1 VVYFATFATRR
12 ERDVGLLFESLE
24 LRIGEKEERD
34 KLAEW
39 FPKKNFK

>member
-1 VVYFATFATRR
+1 MVYFVTFATRR

-24 LRIGEKEERD
+24 LRLRVKEERD
-34 KLAEW
+34 IDVER